1 MPATV
6 PSGSVRSSV
15 LAKPLE
21 KLSGFSG
28 SEGSA
33 WERVRVRESTVAW
46 TEEEAFS

>member
-6 PSGSVRSSV
+6 PSGSVTSSV

-21 KLSGFSG
+21 KASGFSG

-33 WERVRVRESTVAW
+33 WERVRVRESTVAF
-46 TEEEAFS
+46 TEDEDFS